1 MQAGGLSQGATAQ
14 AEASARYMAL
24 LATLHQANA
33 QIHSSVAGSALAG
46 MNSLA
51 VESAQE

>member
-1 MQAGGLSQGATAQ
+1 MSTQGATAQ

-33 QIHSSVAGSALAG
+33 TIHANLAGSAMAG
-46 MNSLA
+46 MNALA
-51 VESAQE
+51 VESATDQ